1 MKKIITLLSL
11 AAIMTG
17 CVTHQKGEDGKPGE
31 PGKSG
36 VENLKTTAE
45 FEILKQEG
53 YGGRATK
60 SNVEINSQD
69 ALNALYKEL
78 NLGEAPKVDFK
89 KKMAVALFMGQKN
102 SGGFSVT
109 VSSVI
114 VKNGIATVMVKYTE
128 PGPDD
133 MVTSAITNP
142 YCIAVI
148 PKTEKVVFE

>member
-1 MKKIITLLSL
+1 MKKIITLVSL
-11 AAIMTG
+11 AVIMTG

-53 YGGRATK
+53 YGGREKK
-60 SNVEINSQD
+60 SNEVIESQD

-89 KKMAVALFMGQKN
+89 KKKAVALFMGQKN
-102 SGGFSVT
+102 SG
-109 VSSVI
+109 
-114 VKNGIATVMVKYTE
+114 
-128 PGPDD
+128 
-133 MVTSAITNP
+133 
-142 YCIAVI
+142 
-148 PKTEKVVFE
+148 